1 MNKGMVFL
9 GTIFVLFF
17 LTSCTSTGTVV
28 PKAFPGSAEL
38 FKVNNAGTV
47 EVKGY
52 IKEDQPMHWVF
63 VECENQ
69 LRGCY
74 MRCQGPKK
82 ICKSIATK
90 SGLKN
95 QYVLKRSAGENQFLG
110 IWKVLDFNTD

>member
-1 MNKGMVFL
+1 MKKRIVFL
-9 GTIFVLFF
+9 VTVLAFFF
-17 LTSCTSTGTVV
+17 LISCSSTQTVV

-47 EVKGY
+47 LVKGNN
-52 IKEDQPMHWVF
+52 KKQPMHWVF

-74 MRCQGPKK
+74 MRCQGPKN
-82 ICKSIATK
+82 ICQSIATK

-95 QYVLKRSAGENQFLG
+95 EYVLKRSPGDNKLLG
-110 IWKVLDFNTD
+110 IWKILDFNSD